1 MMRKN
6 YSILESFDF
15 DNQDPAYIEDY
26 IEDRIEFYNEEK
38 LFKKF
43 SKFMSDYV
51 MPYMVVNEL
60 DMINIG
66 DWTITLPIPIEY
78 SDRLL
83 CIDKEDHIA
92 FYLNSQGHCL
102 DFYVREYDVIDT
114 YDELE
119 TEEEKK
125 EFKKFLIEVLTYDG
139 EIMKRIGYH
148 NNKIHE
154 SFDFDSEDLE
164 IETSLN
170 DQIESYNVNRFKDSL
185 MDLVSLLK
193 KFFEISRYNRPWIW
207 HRNDLLIQIFGSCK
221 DFIEDPDC
229 FKITNSGDRIFLKIL
244 PDDIVIRTSTSINS
258 NTLPITLDDAKKW
271 NSRVN
276 EIKSL
281 LKFGIERAKKG
292 GFQEAIE
299 DIVKTIY
306 DLAKKNPHLLNKYGS
321 LKTEIYDTREYQK
334 TWRPHEDT
342 LIGIEEIWIV
352 DPSKYEIRGKI
363 GRLDSE
369 CSLTGTSSYFVNP
382 IDFDYFY
389 NNIMTILK

>member
-6 YSILESFDF
+6 YNILESFDF

-26 IEDRIEFYNEEK
+26 IEDSIEFYNEEK

-43 SKFMSDYV
+43 SKFMSEYV
-51 MPYMVVNEL
+51 MPYVFENEL
-60 DMINIG
+60 DMIVIG
-66 DWTITLPIPIEY
+66 DWTIALPIPMEHH
-78 SDRLL
+78 DHLW
-83 CIDKEDHIA
+83 CMNKEDHIS
-92 FYLNSQGHCL
+92 FYLNSQGLCL
-102 DFYVREYDVIDT
+102 DFYVTEYDVIDT
-114 YDELE
+114 YDKLE

-154 SFDFDSEDLE
+154 SFDFDSEDLG
-164 IETSLN
+164 IENSLN

-193 KFFEISRYNRPWIW
+193 KFFKISRYNRSWIW
-207 HRNDLLIQIFGSCK
+207 HRDDLLIHILGSCK
-221 DFIEDPDC
+221 DFIEDPKY
-229 FKITNSGDRIFLKIL
+229 FRIVNHNDGISFKIL
-244 PDDIVIRTSTSINS
+244 PDDIVITSSIKSDTTN
-258 NTLPITLDDAKKW
+258 PITLDILKKW
-271 NSRVN
+271 KPRVD
-276 EIKSL
+276 EIKAL

-321 LKTEIYDTREYQK
+321 LKTEIYDTKEYQR

-342 LIGIEEIWIV
+342 LLGIEEIWII

-369 CSLTGTSSYFVNP
+369 YSLAGTSSYFVNP

-389 NNIMTILK
+389 NNIMTALK